1 MREEG
6 LDPFVR
12 QEAEWRLKE
21 LNAARG
27 QLQPGLSTAPPT
39 QAWPTQAEPG
49 QAEAA
54 DADTGGDEQDGDEP
68 DGDELGD
75 DELDGEVLN
84 PDDEPLWNL
93 LPSPQGLD
101 PNRYGERTSIAFEY
115 PRGLEANRF
124 WEGAWVEPVMIRIGG
139 STGLTLATP
148 SIHDDDERVLFL
160 SNDQGIHVAQ
170 SVEGLIDLARQIG
183 PWQDLA
189 SRIRPEYV
197 VVLPQYMFDV
207 SEAIVYY
214 SDDSDD
220 WNPSLLT
227 VVYNFAYEMALHL
240 AIDEVVEALAPD
252 SALYT
257 LYGLVRQLDAG
268 GAMTQRSARRGI
280 DRFDLAD
287 VYDAWCDI
295 HDILA
300 DHIQW
305 HPQEVSRV

>member
-1 MREEG
+1 M
-6 LDPFVR
+6 
-12 QEAEWRLKE
+12 E
-21 LNAARG
+21 LNAAGG

-39 QAWPTQAEPG
+39 QAWSTLAEPG

-54 DADTGGDEQDGDEP
+54 DADTGGDEP
-68 DGDELGD
+68 DGDELGG

-101 PNRYGERTSIAFEY
+101 PNRYGGRTSIAFEY
-115 PRGLEANRF
+115 PRGLEANMF
-124 WEGAWVEPVMIRIGG
+124 WEGAWVEPVMIRIDG

-160 SNDQGIHVAQ
+160 SNDQGIHVAK

-227 VVYNFAYEMALHL
+227 GVYNFAYEMALHL
-240 AIDEVVEALAPD
+240 AIDEVVEAWRPTRRFTRFM
-252 SALYT
+252 ALCANLT
-257 LYGLVRQLDAG
+257 PGER
-268 GAMTQRSARRGI
+268 
-280 DRFDLAD
+280 
-287 VYDAWCDI
+287 
-295 HDILA
+295 
-300 DHIQW
+300 
-305 HPQEVSRV
+305 